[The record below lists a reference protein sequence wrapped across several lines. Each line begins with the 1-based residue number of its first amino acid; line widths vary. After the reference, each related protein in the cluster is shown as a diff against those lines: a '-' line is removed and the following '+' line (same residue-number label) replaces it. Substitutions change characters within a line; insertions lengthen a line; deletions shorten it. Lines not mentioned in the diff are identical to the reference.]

1 MVAIIQ
7 ELGVNKVSCIGD
19 NMIVERESILRN
31 CIMGVIYLLES
42 LLTHTQ
48 QIEFPGFLVG
58 STAMELKL
66 PMQGKY
72 EGDQRE
78 AGKPLSFKVGASL
91 PLVHVWLHHLS
102 GTKIVWEKRLCG

>member
-66 PMQGKY
+66 PRENMKEIKERQGN
-72 EGDQRE
+72 
-78 AGKPLSFKVGASL
+78 P
-91 PLVHVWLHHLS
+91 
-102 GTKIVWEKRLCG
+102 